1 MATEAVVAELRFRDG
16 LRKKITVKV
25 ENNLSS
31 LISGV
36 QELNTNVSRL
46 LSELVELESTCGQ
59 GEACGTGEKD
69 DSDEGD
75 DAPQSS
81 DIQPPAKRSKC

>member
-59 GEACGTGEKD
+59 GEAC
-69 DSDEGD
+69 D